1 MPINERH
8 WRLGVFCEYDLVVMA
23 VYQDTRNAVLLL
35 DLEGSV
41 MFIDDYPFRWLGL
54 LLLHVLPVGPIV

>member
-8 WRLGVFCEYDLVVMA
+8 WRLRVLCENYLVVMA
-23 VYQDTRNAVLLL
+23 VYQDTCNVVLLL